1 MNHAIAMNTIEA
13 FEQRFDKTP
22 TGRLA
27 MNAVTKAGIQSASAS
42 YDLQRRMRYGFSLE
56 LEAGKLTN
64 QKSSGRCWMF
74 ASLNTM
80 RVEVMKKLNLENFEL
95 SQNYPLFWDK
105 LEKSNYFLESIL
117 DTLDEPLN
125 GRLVSFL
132 LAAPLG
138 DGGQWDMFANIV
150 EKYGVVP
157 KEMMPETFHSS
168 NTGVMNKYLTLKLRE
183 FACILRE
190 AHAAGQSREQL
201 AAKKEDMLY
210 TIYQMLCVCL
220 GKPPREVM
228 LEVRDKDNEFHRV
241 GPMSPQDFFQ
251 EYVGFNLDDYVSLI
265 NAPTADKPF
274 GRTYT
279 VKYLGNVRE
288 GRPVRYLNL
297 PIEDLKAAAIA
308 QMQDGK
314 LVWFGCD
321 VGQRLD
327 GEWGSMDLESFDLE
341 PTLGT
346 TFPMTKAQRLDY
358 GESLMTH
365 AMVFAGVNLDENG
378 KPNRWKVENSWGE
391 ERGNK
396 GWYIM
401 SDDWFSEY
409 TYQVLIE
416 KKYLTAQQLAAL
428 EQEPIALEPWDPMG
442 SLAVMK

>member
-1 MNHAIAMNTIEA
+1 MKDISLNTLAGCEA
-13 FEQRFDKTP
+13 RFDQQANS
-22 TGRLA
+22 RLA
-27 MNAVTKAGIQSASAS
+27 MNAVTKAGINSVSAS

-56 LEAGKLTN
+56 LETGKLTN

-80 RVEVMKKLNLENFEL
+80 RVKVMEKLNLETFEL

-105 LEKSNYFLESIL
+105 LEKANYFLESIL
-117 DTLDEPLN
+117 DTLDEPVN

-132 LAAPLG
+132 LSAPLN

-150 EKYGVVP
+150 AKYGVVP

-190 AHAAGQSREQL
+190 AHAAGKSREEL
-201 AAKKEDMLY
+201 AAQKEEMLY
-210 TIYQMLCVCL
+210 TIYQMLCICL
-220 GKPPREVM
+220 GKPPREVV
-228 LEVRDKDNEFHRV
+228 LEIRDKDDNFHRV
-241 GPMSPQDFFQ
+241 GPMCPKAFFD
-251 EYVGFNLDDYVSLI
+251 EYVGMKLDDYVSLI
-265 NAPTADKPF
+265 NAPTADKPYN
-274 GRTYT
+274 RTYT
-279 VKYLGNVRE
+279 VKYLGNVKE
-288 GRPVRYLNL
+288 GNPVKYLNL
-297 PIEDLKAAAIA
+297 PVEELKAAAIK

-327 GEWGSMDLESFDLE
+327 GEWGSMDLESFDLTA
-341 PTLGT
+341 TLNT
-346 TFPMTKAQRLDY
+346 TFPLTKAQRLDY
-358 GESLMTH
+358 GESCMTH
-365 AMVFAGVNLDENG
+365 AMVFSGVNLDENG
-378 KPNRWKVENSWGE
+378 KPNRWKVQNSWGE

-396 GWYIM
+396 GWYLM

-416 KKYLTAQQLAAL
+416 KKYLTEEQLAAL

-442 SLAVMK
+442 SLAMMK